1 MAPTELG
8 ILAKGQIWLDALSS
22 DETKHHKSENL
33 CTSNYLSNKK
43 QNH

>member
-8 ILAKGQIWLDALSS
+8 ILARGQIWLDGS

-33 CTSNYLSNKK
+33 CTANHLSNKK